1 MHDDRGASPDLDGP
15 DPDPDGRVAA
25 PLFHVSNLT
34 ELPASSTPGAAK
46 LLARLKID
54 FETQLATLS
63 DFLEQRGF
71 RHALVGGL
79 ALAAYGLART
89 TLDLDLAVEAASQPQ
104 VVAFLE
110 SVGYETLY
118 RSEGYS
124 NHLHPDPV
132 RGRIDLV
139 YIDPVTANA
148 LFPAA
153 RAFPGPAG
161 RQILVPKP
169 EHLAAMK
176 VAAMKSD
183 PSRVF
188 QDLADVRFLLELP
201 GVDREEI
208 RSYFEKHGLTSR
220 FHELEETL

>member
-1 MHDDRGASPDLDGP
+1 M
-15 DPDPDGRVAA
+15 AA
-25 PLFHVSNLT
+25 RLFHGSNLT
-34 ELPASSTPGAAK
+34 ELPAFPDRGAAK
-46 LLARLKID
+46 LLPRLKID

-63 DFLEQRGF
+63 GFLEERGF
-71 RHALVGGL
+71 RHALVGAL

-89 TLDLDLAVEAASQPQ
+89 TLDLDLAVEAASQPE
-104 VVAFLE
+104 VVTFLE
-110 SVGYETLY
+110 SSGYETLY

-124 NHLHPDPV
+124 NHVHRDPV

-139 YIDPVTANA
+139 YIDPVTADSF
-148 LFPAA
+148 FPEA
-153 RAFPGPAG
+153 RVFPGPAG
-161 RQILVPKP
+161 RRILVPRP

-176 VAAMKSD
+176 VVAMKND

-188 QDLADVRFLLELP
+188 QDLADVRFLMQLP

-208 RSYFEKHGLTSR
+208 RGYFAKHGLTSR